1 MRDHR
6 DHGNIENPVAA
17 VSQRTKKN
25 STEKDA
31 HASPDVVR
39 FRGRTEPVIDTIRLK
54 GRKYFVLENLSRR
67 GAVRVFDPQAGPHGD
82 FRVLYRLPHARATR
96 QTIETLRRLGGPT
109 ANRNFPVIT
118 DCVRQGDELF
128 VVMSWAWGTDLRML
142 LRSIRGGES
151 PRPSVPEI
159 VRLFRGLAHG
169 LTHFHRHAAL
179 VHGDLSPAN
188 LILTSRPTQ
197 LVLIDFGSAWP
208 VEQTAT
214 KNAGDGVTFPYVAP
228 ERIHAQASEDFRAD
242 QFSLAVIAYEL
253 LTLEIP
259 YDGLGGRAELPMES
273 GNSTT
278 RLIAP
283 SKRLPWRQR
292 RVPSDS
298 LQLLDAVLCQSLG
311 LHPDERFLTPG
322 EWLDAWDR
330 LHFSL
335 RGRGRLSRPEKWS
348 LDWIEFLA
356 RPFFGRQRPDQ
367 EF

>member
-1 MRDHR
+1 M
-6 DHGNIENPVAA
+6 N
-17 VSQRTKKN
+17 QRTKKN
-25 STEKDA
+25 SAEKGA
-31 HASPDVVR
+31 GASPDVVR

-54 GRKYFVLENLSRR
+54 GRKYLVLENLSRR

-82 FRVLYRLPHARATR
+82 YRVLYRLPHSRATQ

-109 ANRNFPVIT
+109 ANRNFPFIT
-118 DCVRQGDELF
+118 DCVRDGGELF
-128 VVMSWAWGTDLRML
+128 VVMSWVWGTDLRML
-142 LRSIRGGES
+142 LRSIRSGES
-151 PRPSVPEI
+151 SRPSVPEMA
-159 VRLFRGLAHG
+159 RLFRGLAHG
-169 LTHFHRHAAL
+169 LSHFHRHAAL

-214 KNAGDGVTFPYVAP
+214 RNAGDGITFPYAAP
-228 ERIHAQASEDFRAD
+228 ERIHAHASEDFRSD

-259 YDGLGGRAELPMES
+259 YDGLGGRAELPMAGKKS
-273 GNSTT
+273 AGQ
-278 RLIAP
+278 LIPP
-283 SKRLPWRQR
+283 SKCLPRRQR

-298 LQLLDAVLCQSLG
+298 LQLLDTVLCQSLR

-322 EWLDAWDR
+322 AWLDAWDR
-330 LHFSL
+330 LYFSL
-335 RGRGRLSRPEKWS
+335 REGSRLSRREKWS
-348 LDWIEFLA
+348 LGWIEFLA
-356 RPFFGRQRPDQ
+356 RPFLGRQRPDQ